1 MNTTN
6 ISPFDEQNTQDAS
19 GQANKK
25 KKKQKRHNPYGSGT
39 STPENMRP
47 GKP

>member
-25 KKKQKRHNPYGSGT
+25 KNKKKRHNHYRTGT
-39 STPENMRP
+39 ATPENMQPGRP
-47 GKP
+47 